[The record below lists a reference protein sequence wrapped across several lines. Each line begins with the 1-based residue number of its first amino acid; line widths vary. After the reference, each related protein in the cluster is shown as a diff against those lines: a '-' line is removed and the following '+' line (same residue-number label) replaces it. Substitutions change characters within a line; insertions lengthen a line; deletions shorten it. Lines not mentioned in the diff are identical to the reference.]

1 MRLGHDFKSYGREPA
16 PMPTGLKRV
25 CQVLLAIVVIG
36 TAYGLV
42 ADEADRVVVMS
53 RSTYEQTI
61 REQRIQAAQEMAEA
75 VTPGECSWRD
85 AFRPE
90 RQPKKR
96 GAM

>member
-1 MRLGHDFKSYGREPA
+1 MTPNDLKSYGVEPA
-16 PMPTGLKRV
+16 PMPRALRRT
-25 CQVLLAIVVIG
+25 CQVLIAIAVVG

-42 ADEADRVVVMS
+42 ADEADKVVVMS
-53 RSTYEQTI
+53 RAEFE
-61 REQRIQAAQEMAEA
+61 REIQQQRIQAATEMAEA
-75 VTPGECSWRD
+75 VTPGECGWRD

>member
-1 MRLGHDFKSYGREPA
+1 MRLGHDLKQYGREPE
-16 PMPTGLKRV
+16 PMPTPLRRV
-25 CQVLLAIVVIG
+25 CQVLVAVAVLG

-53 RSTYEQTI
+53 RATFEQTI
-61 REQRIQAAQEMAEA
+61 AAERIKAATEMAEA
-75 VTPGECSWRD
+75 IDPGTCGWRD
-85 AFRPE
+85 AFREE